1 MVPITVEGSSQSP
14 GDQAH
19 TVRKAPGLS
28 AGVTVTYNAQHLS
41 QQQQR
46 FLSFSVMAFF
56 FFSFLF
62 QDTERAQRPN
72 KHTSLCILC
81 SATSDCASSQSHA
94 AGSQLQG
101 QPRGHYARSRMTPLS
116 EPSRRWHFVGS
127 TARLVS
133 VPRKFSELSLVVL
146 LGRAEDSSME

>member
-1 MVPITVEGSSQSP
+1 MVPIPVEGSSQSP

-28 AGVTVTYNAQHLS
+28 AGVTVTYNAQYLS
-41 QQQQR
+41 QQQRR
-46 FLSFSVMAFF
+46 FLSYGFF
-56 FFSFLF
+56 FFKIQKELR
-62 QDTERAQRPN
+62 DV
-72 KHTSLCILC
+72 TSTPP
-81 SATSDCASSQSHA
+81 SASSAQKHLTVPPPKAMLLASSSRDSHRLP
-94 AGSQLQG
+94 GW
-101 QPRGHYARSRMTPLS
+101 GHYARSRMTPLS

-127 TARLVS
+127 TARLVN